1 MKRAIRKH
9 LPDFSAI
16 VVLLLLS
23 VVVAGYILNH
33 ERLRFPFI
41 QSSPYVLNAEFQTLQ
56 AVTPGQGQTIRVSGV
71 QVGTI
76 GAVSLHNGLAVV
88 QMDMDK
94 KYQNLV
100 HTNATL
106 LLRPKTGLD
115 DMFIEMTPGSS
126 SSPVAKP
133 GYTFPVSNTLPDIN
147 VDEIFSALDT
157 DTRQYLNLLVN
168 GAGQGLQ
175 GRTSDLAQVLQRFEP
190 THQDLA
196 RVNRAIAT
204 RGVALRQLVDSLRRL
219 DGDLAAQRGQLVSL
233 VDAGSQVFHA
243 LAAENGNIST
253 SVTELPATLRQA
265 TATLT
270 KVQRLADVLGPA
282 AANLLPAAKALPEA
296 NAALAALARPSAP
309 IVEQQIR
316 PFVVAARPV
325 VRNLRP
331 AAVNLAAAA
340 PNLGK
345 VFTVVNHLVNMLGY
359 NPGNTEHGYL
369 FWLAWLFH
377 DGRTLFGTQ
386 DANGDYR
393 PIFLQANC
401 ATLASI
407 AGGFPGAEALYNLT
421 PILSN
426 LGLCPAQAA
435 AIAHDATL
443 KPRLAK
449 IGGTS
454 APSVPALPAPLSQSS
469 LLSAAK

>member
-1 MKRAIRKH
+1 MKRAIQKH
-9 LPDFSAI
+9 ITDFAAIIGLLLLAI
-16 VVLLLLS
+16 VVAVVILS
-23 VVVAGYILNH
+23 H
-33 ERLRFPFI
+33 EGFQFPIFEA
-41 QSSPYVLNAEFQTLQ
+41 SPYTLNAEFQTLQ
-56 AVTPGQGQTIRVSGV
+56 AVTPGQGQTIRISGV

-76 GAVSLHNGLAVV
+76 GSVSLRNGLAVV
-88 QMDMDK
+88 QMEIDQ
-94 KYQNLV
+94 KYRNLV

-115 DMFIEMTPGSS
+115 DMFIEMDPGSS
-126 SSPVAKP
+126 SAPVAP
-133 GYTFPVSNTLPDIN
+133 TGYTFPVSNSLPDIN

-157 DTRQYLNLLVN
+157 DTREYLDLLVN

-175 GRTSDLAQVLQRFEP
+175 GRTSDLAQVLERFEP

-196 RVNRAIAT
+196 RVNQAIAS
-204 RGVALRQLVDSLRRL
+204 RGADLRQLVDSLRRL

-243 LAAENGNIST
+243 LASENVNIST
-253 SVTELPATLRQA
+253 AVTELPATLRQA
-265 TATLT
+265 TATLA

-282 AANLLPAAKALPEA
+282 ATNLLPAAKALPAA
-296 NAALAALARPSAP
+296 NAALAALSQPSAP
-309 IVEQQIR
+309 IVENQIR

-331 AAVNLAAAA
+331 AAVNLAKAA
-340 PNLGK
+340 PNLGN
-345 VFTVVNHLVNMLGY
+345 VFTVVNHLANMLGY

-407 AGGFPGAEALYNLT
+407 ANGFPGAEALYNLT

-449 IGGTS
+449 IGGSS

-469 LLSAAK
+469 LLTGAK

>member
-1 MKRAIRKH
+1 MTRAIKKH
-9 LPDFSAI
+9 LGDFVAI

-23 VVVAGYILNH
+23 IVVAIYILSN
-33 ERLRFPFI
+33 ERFHFPFF

-56 AVTPGQGQTIRVSGV
+56 AVAPGQGQTVRVSGV

-76 GAVSLHNGLAVV
+76 GAVSLRHGLAVV

-94 KYQNLV
+94 KYQHLV
-100 HTNATL
+100 HRNATL
-106 LLRPKTGLD
+106 LLRPKTGLK
-115 DMFIEMTPGSS
+115 DMFIELNPGTTSA
-126 SSPVAKP
+126 PVAPP
-133 GYTFPVSNTLPDIN
+133 GYTFPASNTLPDIN
-147 VDEIFSALDT
+147 VDEIFSALDS
-157 DTRQYLNLLVN
+157 DTRDYLNLLVN

-175 GRTSDLAQVLQRFEP
+175 GRTNDLTKVLERFEP
-190 THQDLA
+190 THRDLA
-196 RVNRAIAT
+196 RVNQAIAQ
-204 RGVALRQLVDSLRRL
+204 RGADLRQLVDSLRRL
-219 DGDLAAQRGQLVSL
+219 DGDLAAQRPQLVSL

-243 LAAENGNIST
+243 LAAENANIST
-253 SVTELPATLRQA
+253 SVQELPATLRQA
-265 TATLT
+265 TATLA
-270 KVQRLADVLGPA
+270 KVQRLAAVLRPA
-282 AANLLPAAKALPEA
+282 ATSLLPAARRLPAAE
-296 NAALAALARPSAP
+296 AALSALAKPSAP
-309 IVEQQIR
+309 IIQSQIR

-331 AAVNLAAAA
+331 AAVNLATAA
-340 PNLGK
+340 PNLSK
-345 VFTVVNHLVNMLGY
+345 TFTVVNHLENMIGY
-359 NPGNTEHGYL
+359 NPGNVQHGYL

-377 DGRTLFGTQ
+377 DGRTLFSTQ

-407 AGGFPGAEALYNLT
+407 ANGFPGAEVLFNLT

-426 LGLCPAQAA
+426 LGLCPQQAA

-443 KPRLAK
+443 KPRTAK

-454 APSVPALPAPLSQSS
+454 VPVLPSLPAPLSQSS

>member
-1 MKRAIRKH
+1 MTRAIKKH
-9 LPDFSAI
+9 MGDFAAI
-16 VVLLLLS
+16 LVLLVLS
-23 VVVAGYILNH
+23 LVVAVYVLSN
-33 ERLRFPFI
+33 ERFQFPFFET
-41 QSSPYVLNAEFQTLQ
+41 SAYTLKAEFQTLQ
-56 AVTPGQGQTIRVSGV
+56 AVAPGQGQTVRVSGV

-88 QMDMDK
+88 TMDIDQ
-94 KYQNLV
+94 KYKHLV
-100 HTNATL
+100 HRNATL

-115 DMFIEMTPGSS
+115 DMFIELDPGSS
-126 SSPVAKP
+126 AAPVAP
-133 GYTFPVSNTLPDIN
+133 AGYTFPVSNTLPDIN
-147 VDEIFSALDT
+147 VDEIFSALDS
-157 DTRQYLNLLVN
+157 DTRDYLDLLVN
-168 GAGQGLQ
+168 GAGQGLK
-175 GRTSDLAQVLQRFEP
+175 GRTSDLAQVLERFEP

-196 RVNRAIAT
+196 RVNEAIAQ
-204 RGVALRQLVDSLRRL
+204 RGADLRQLVDSLRRL
-219 DGDLAAQRGQLVSL
+219 DGDLAAQRPQLVSL
-233 VDAGSQVFHA
+233 VDAGSEVFHA
-243 LAAENGNIST
+243 LASENANIST
-253 SVTELPATLRQA
+253 AVRELPGTLDQA
-265 TATLT
+265 TSTLG

-282 AANLLPAAKALPEA
+282 ATNLLPAARALPAA
-296 NAALAALARPSAP
+296 NAALAALAKPSAS
-309 IVEQQIR
+309 IVKNEIR

-331 AAVNLAAAA
+331 AAVNLAAAT

-345 VFTVVNHLVNMLGY
+345 VFTVVNNLVNMLGY

-377 DGRTLFGTQ
+377 DGRTLFSTQ

-407 AGGFPGAEALYNLT
+407 ANGFPGAEALYDLT
-421 PILSN
+421 PILSD

-443 KPRLAK
+443 KPRVAK
-449 IGGTS
+449 LGGTTV
-454 APSVPALPAPLSQSS
+454 PSLPALPAPLSQSS

>member
-9 LPDFSAI
+9 LPDFTAI
-16 VVLLLLS
+16 IVLLVLAVIVAVDILS
-23 VVVAGYILNH
+23 HQGFH
-33 ERLRFPFI
+33 FPIFE
-41 QSSPYVLNAEFQTLQ
+41 SSPYTLDAEFSTLQ
-56 AVTPGQGQTIRVSGV
+56 AVAPGQGQTVRISGV

-76 GAVSLHNGLAVV
+76 SAVSLHNGLAVV
-88 QMDMDK
+88 QMQMDPN
-94 KYQNLV
+94 YQNLV

-115 DMFIEMTPGSS
+115 DMFIEMDPGTSAY
-126 SSPVAKP
+126 PVAHP

-157 DTRQYLNLLVN
+157 DTREYLDLLVN

-175 GRTSDLAQVLQRFEP
+175 GRTSDLAQVLERFEP

-196 RVNRAIAT
+196 RVNQAVAT
-204 RGVALRQLVDSLRRL
+204 RGADLRQLVDSLRRL
-219 DGDLAAQRGQLVSL
+219 DGDLAAQRTQLVSL
-233 VDAGSQVFHA
+233 VDSGSQVFHA
-243 LAAENGNIST
+243 LASENANIST
-253 SVTELPATLRQA
+253 AVSDLPATLTQA
-265 TATLT
+265 TTTLT
-270 KVQRLADVLGPA
+270 KVQRLANVLGPA
-282 AANLLPAAKALPEA
+282 AAHLLPAAKALPQA
-296 NAALAALARPSAP
+296 NAALAALSQPSAP
-309 IVEQQIR
+309 IVQNQVR

-331 AAVNLAAAA
+331 AATNLAAAA
-340 PNLGK
+340 PNLSN
-345 VFTVVNHLVNMLGY
+345 VFTVANHLGNMLGY

-401 ATLASI
+401 ATIASI
-407 AGGFPGAEALYNLT
+407 ANGFPGAEALYNLT

-443 KPRLAK
+443 KPHVAT
-449 IGGTS
+449 IGGAQ
-454 APSVPALPAPLSQSS
+454 APKVPALPAPLSQSS

>member
-1 MKRAIRKH
+1 VKRAIRKH

-16 VVLLLLS
+16 IVLLLLS
-23 VVVAGYILNH
+23 VVVAGYVLSH

-41 QSSPYVLNAEFQTLQ
+41 ESSPYVLDAEFQTLQ
-56 AVTPGQGQTIRVSGV
+56 AVTPGQGQTIRISGV

-76 GAVSLHNGLAVV
+76 GAVSLHDGLAVV

-115 DMFIEMTPGSS
+115 DMFIEMDPGSKS
-126 SSPVAKP
+126 APVARA
-133 GYTFPVSNTLPDIN
+133 GYTFPVSNSLPDIN
-147 VDEIFSALDT
+147 VDEIFSALDS
-157 DTRQYLNLLVN
+157 DTRDYLDLLVN

-175 GRTSDLAQVLQRFEP
+175 GRTSDLAQVLERFEP

-196 RVNRAIAT
+196 RVNRAIAS
-204 RGVALRQLVDSLRRL
+204 RGADLRQLVDSLRRL

-243 LAAENGNIST
+243 LASENGNIST
-253 SVTELPATLRQA
+253 AVRELPGTLTQA

-282 AANLLPAAKALPEA
+282 AANLLPAAKALPAA
-296 NAALAALARPSAP
+296 NAALAALSAPSAP
-309 IVEQQIR
+309 IVENQIR

-331 AAVNLAAAA
+331 AAVNLAKAA

-345 VFTVVNHLVNMLGY
+345 VFGVVDNLVNMLGY

-407 AGGFPGAEALYNLT
+407 ANGFPGAEALYNLT
-421 PILSN
+421 PILSD

-449 IGGTS
+449 IGAVS
-454 APSVPALPAPLSQSS
+454 APSTPALPAPLSQSS